1 MRGFATVCGVF
12 VCLAGAVWA
21 EVTVYPQESPGVLRR
36 YYSNEGDAYIASF
49 NANGADFETVYPKTY
64 VHLEPSEDHEV
75 VEKRARIY
83 FGTNC
88 DALHSEFGK
97 GKWSGGNGAFGAEFG
112 DHVISFNRQELD
124 SMSFPN
130 CYPPF
135 K

>member
-1 MRGFATVCGVF
+1 MTLGRAILLAALGLAAPAFAG
-12 VCLAGAVWA
+12 
-21 EVTVYPQESPGVLRR
+21 EVR
-36 YYSNEGDAYIASF
+36 YYSNEGDVYLATL
-49 NANGADFETVYPKTY
+49 NENGAVFTSLYPKTFA
-64 VHLEPSEDHEV
+64 HFEPTEDHQA
-75 VEKRARIY
+75 VERPAIIY

-124 SMSFPN
+124 SMKFPN